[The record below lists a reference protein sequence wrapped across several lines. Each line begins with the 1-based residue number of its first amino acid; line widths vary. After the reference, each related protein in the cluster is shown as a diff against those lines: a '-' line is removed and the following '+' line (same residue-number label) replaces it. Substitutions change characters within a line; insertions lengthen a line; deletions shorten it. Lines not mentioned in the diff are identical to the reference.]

1 MGKKFIL
8 KKIVLYNIFNYR
20 KKNTIDFQTDK
31 KGNIFL
37 FDVENG
43 GGKTSLFLAIKWG
56 FYGNDSSVEY
66 IKDGEK
72 LTNKDFINIYEID
85 SDNRFY
91 VEIYFDYDDNDYVLM
106 RECKNPRINESELVL
121 KKNGHV
127 YSGVDAKRMTN
138 DMIPPDYGEFFMFN
152 GETLQ
157 DIANNQRSTKKIDG
171 VLKLLGLKQLSDLET
186 TLNEVKRNITNKIAK
201 CGEKSGNNNIKQ
213 KKVADLKIQIDEQND
228 IVDRNTQLKE
238 KYERSLK
245 TIDEELEKYS
255 NTEDMVKQYK
265 RLY

>member
-186 TLNEVKRNITNKIAK
+186 TLN
-201 CGEKSGNNNIKQ
+201 
-213 KKVADLKIQIDEQND
+213 
-228 IVDRNTQLKE
+228 
-238 KYERSLK
+238 
-245 TIDEELEKYS
+245 
-255 NTEDMVKQYK
+255 
-265 RLY
+265 

>member
-91 VEIYFDYDDNDYVLM
+91 VEIYFDYDDNNYILM
-106 RECKNPRINESELVL
+106 HE
-121 KKNGHV
+121 
-127 YSGVDAKRMTN
+127 
-138 DMIPPDYGEFFMFN
+138 
-152 GETLQ
+152 
-157 DIANNQRSTKKIDG
+157 
-171 VLKLLGLKQLSDLET
+171 
-186 TLNEVKRNITNKIAK
+186 
-201 CGEKSGNNNIKQ
+201 
-213 KKVADLKIQIDEQND
+213 
-228 IVDRNTQLKE
+228 
-238 KYERSLK
+238 
-245 TIDEELEKYS
+245 
-255 NTEDMVKQYK
+255 
-265 RLY
+265 

>member
-201 CGEKSGNNNIKQ
+201 
-213 KKVADLKIQIDEQND
+213 
-228 IVDRNTQLKE
+228 
-238 KYERSLK
+238 
-245 TIDEELEKYS
+245 
-255 NTEDMVKQYK
+255 
-265 RLY
+265 